1 VKRRLRRHLRELTIL
16 AALLSALV
24 VGTVQWGWLDRV
36 DFWLYDT
43 TVALSG
49 RPAPHDILILS
60 IDEDSLSRWGRW
72 PWSRRVLGNALNR
85 LTEAGAGP
93 VLLDVIFSGPQRDD
107 PEADLQLAAAMQR
120 HGRVVLPMF
129 MVADGQ
135 DEAVLPEPGLVAAAR
150 LGHSQAL
157 VDSDGV
163 SRRYMPQEF
172 ANGVAYPHVAQVLWD
187 LVQPQNKTAVAQGGA
202 RLAPFAGPPGHFER
216 RSFTALMEGR
226 VPTKDIEGRIVLV
239 GATATGLGDNLITP
253 LAGTNGTMPGVEF
266 IANVLDGLLHDLA
279 PKPLG
284 GVARLALSLL
294 FLWGLLLLLLVTSP
308 RVALFTTAMACVGVA
323 LASGALLKWGS
334 IWIPPA
340 APIAAMALAYPL
352 WSWRRLEASLSAL
365 TRETGRIATLSEVG
379 RARPLNRRAGG
390 FFDPVE
396 SRIHAI
402 THAVDNIA
410 AALTTDGSTP
420 EARQHRED
428 MMRHLVHDL
437 RSPLL
442 SLRSLADNLRGD
454 RAENQ
459 AQMLARVDAC
469 ARRALDLSEQFL
481 LMGRADALNPASFAE
496 VDLVQILHQSA
507 DDLWEDANT
516 QGARIVRRCA
526 LDCVPVR
533 GDARLLQRVLLN
545 LGWNALRHGPRTGTV
560 TLSLEATPQGYLLA
574 VHDQGAGFED
584 SALGALSERYAQG
597 STASAGH
604 GLGLALVRQVADKHQ
619 ITVSADHPP
628 HGGFQVNLL
637 WHSAHAIP

>member
-1 VKRRLRRHLRELTIL
+1 MKRGLRRHLRELAIL

-24 VGTVQWGWLDRV
+24 VGTVQWGWLDRA

-43 TVALSG
+43 TVTLSG
-49 RPAPHDILILS
+49 RPAPPDILILS

-72 PWSRRVLGNALNR
+72 PWSRRVLGNAVNR

-93 VLLDVIFSGPQRDD
+93 VLLDVIFSGAQRDD
-107 PEADLQLAAAMQR
+107 PEADVQLAAAMQR

-129 MVADGQ
+129 MADGQ

-163 SRRYMPQEF
+163 SRRYMAHEF
-172 ANGVAYPHVAQVLWD
+172 ANGVAYPHVAQVLRD
-187 LVQPQNKTAVAQGGA
+187 LFQPQEKKAVVRGGA
-202 RLAPFAGPPGHFER
+202 RLVPFAGPPGHFER

-226 VPTKDIEGRIVLV
+226 VVAKEIKGRIVLV

-266 IANVLDGLLHDLA
+266 IANVLDGLLHNLA

-294 FLWGLLLLLLVTSP
+294 FLWVLLLLLLVTSP
-308 RVALFTTAMACVGVA
+308 RVALLTTATACVGVA
-323 LASGALLKWGS
+323 LASGALLKWGG

-379 RARPLNRRAGG
+379 RARSLATRGGG

-428 MMRHLVHDL
+428 MMRHLAHDL

-454 RAENQ
+454 RIEDQ

-481 LMGRADALNPASFAE
+481 LMGRADALNPASFVE

-526 LDCVPVR
+526 LDCAPVR

-560 TLSLEATPQGYLLA
+560 TLSLDATPQGYLLA
-574 VHDQGAGFED
+574 VHDQGSGFES
-584 SALGALSERYAQG
+584 SALGTLSQRYAQG
-597 STASAGH
+597 QAANAGH
-604 GLGLALVRQVADKHQ
+604 GLGLGLVRQVADKHQ
-619 ITVSADHPP
+619 IAVSTDHPP
-628 HGGFQVNLL
+628 RGGFQVNLQ
-637 WHSAHAIP
+637 WCSAHAIP